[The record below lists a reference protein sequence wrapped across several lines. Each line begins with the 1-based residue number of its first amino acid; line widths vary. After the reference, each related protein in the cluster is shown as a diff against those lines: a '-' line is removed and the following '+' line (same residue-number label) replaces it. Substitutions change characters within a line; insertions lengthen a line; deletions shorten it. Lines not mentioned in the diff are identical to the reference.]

1 MIVLTLRATFAY
13 VLLTFQNT
21 TGLTV
26 HSVFFLVGASSICT
40 MAEIDTTA
48 PFASVRDAV
57 NMFGERSPVKT
68 QRIFP
73 TVNAANTEVTTPR
86 QRLLTDL
93 LRRRNHDQKCFN
105 NTVLYIFI
113 VLGGV
118 YLV

>member
-1 MIVLTLRATFAY
+1 
-13 VLLTFQNT
+13 
-21 TGLTV
+21 
-26 HSVFFLVGASSICT
+26 

-73 TVNAANTEVTTPR
+73 TVNAANTEVTTFR

-93 LRRRNHDQKCFN
+93 LRRRNHDHKCFN
-105 NTVLYIFI
+105 YKVLYILI